1 MKEDEMDGAC
11 VTHGKREE
19 RIQALEGKLKGSN
32 VSEDLG
38 VDGAITLKLILK
50 KQE

>member
-19 RIQALEGKLKGSN
+19 RIQALEEN
-32 VSEDLG
+32 W
-38 VDGAITLKLILK
+38 K
-50 KQE
+50 KVKSRKT

>member
-11 VTHGKREE
+11 VTRGKREE
-19 RIQALEGKLKGSN
+19 RMQALEGKLKESN
-32 VSEDLG
+32 VSEDLDL
-38 VDGAITLKLILK
+38 DGAITLKLFLK